1 MPKKHSGKLSARE
14 ADEMEDGSLKVG
26 LGSHPESAL
35 SDTALNETPG
45 LGSSKDTS
53 ANQEEVELQ
62 PLISHISTMDRG
74 ECMGHISTLHDEV
87 EKMFEISPRFCIDS
101 LSIGEVRVDQ
111 HRFGEDDYKNHRR
124 MSFPHVHHPLKS
136 MHSRSFKS
144 MKGMKRKAKKKF
156 PGARSFPSKIAAQ
169 SPVIPE
175 VDVEE
180 YQEDI
185 DSDDADFD
193 MASSMY
199 SADIQGSSTDIPEL
213 QVGFYIG
220 EGDRGGE
227 VASLQAESEGS
238 PLLMRQPSTDS
249 HVSSR
254 SVAAQ
259 KFRRQ
264 ASGSPEP
271 TSMFEMD
278 ETPRPSEQAAHR
290 TMSVEGSVD
299 DLVSSQPL
307 LKVNFQLGAE
317 ESTHD
322 VDVWVKRK
330 EEELEKESLKKRSH
344 SPSPSRAAEKVP
356 SDREGK
362 GHKGKHSKHHHH
374 HHHPGHHHG
383 SHHHHHRHHE
393 HFRMQ
398 DLLMRRHAGSEI
410 DLDEKLH
417 RVPTESEE
425 ALTLQK
431 SDLDQMASHRW
442 GDVRGIRRHKI
453 AKHSAVASVVHISK
467 TEKLKRKL
475 LKPKKKFDHSPH
487 ELFVELDELHV
498 GDQNDW
504 DWEWREKARWIKF
517 EEDLEEGAERWGKPH
532 VASLSFHSL
541 IELRKGLEQGV
552 FLLDLESKDL
562 SSIVHNIVEQMG
574 IYDLIQPEDKGNVLR
589 TLLLKHKHVESSP
602 FLRRNF
608 AHYNLTG
615 LEKDTRQRH
624 VARERSLMKTLSSA
638 SFTSASSVTNLT
650 KAGRRSSSIVTNV
663 HEPPHPPNMSS
674 QAEISSSSRAKM
686 PETSVGEYTKLEM
699 VKVDIDNNMQADGT
713 HIGLVSPEMQKK
725 RVQDILK
732 RIPPGAESTTVLV
745 GCVDFLSKPAMA
757 FVRLAEGQVLSNLT
771 EVPLPTRFIFVL
783 LGPEDGGM
791 DYLEV
796 GRSLSTLMSN
806 QNFHD
811 VAYRAESREEFLHA
825 INDFLTES
833 IVLPPGDWDHKT
845 LLPIMDMA
853 RKRAHLR
860 LRKKQ
865 KQVEKEALLETKG
878 KVPTDPLLRT
888 GRPFGGLINDIKRR
902 YPYYRSDITDS
913 FNLQCLAAFVFIF
926 FACLSPCIAFGGLLA
941 EKTDGLMGVTE
952 TVLSTSLCGLIFG
965 LFSGQPLMILG
976 ATGPVL
982 VYEQSLYKFC
992 ESNEIEFLPMRCWIG
1007 FWVTVI
1013 AGVVVALEGS
1023 FLVRFVTR
1031 FTEEIFAI
1039 LISLIF
1045 IYEVIKKLTDIY
1057 QKYPLIADCA
1067 SCCPSAVLPSLN
1079 GSNSTTS
1086 ASEISYSLF
1095 NSTINSN
1102 GGHSHSTT
1110 EASVG
1115 TKARERYT
1123 KAANQPNTALLSTI
1137 LALGTFFIAYF
1148 LRIFRNSKFLG
1159 RSARRALGDFGVL
1172 IALVVMVLLDV
1183 LIKDTCTQKLEM
1195 SDQFAPTAPEKRGWF
1210 INPMGIKDNFQV
1222 WLIFASIIP
1231 AFLIFILLFM
1241 EVQIT
1246 ETIMSKKMR
1255 KGSGYHLDMMLV
1267 SIMVSVCA
1275 LFGLPWMCAATVRS
1289 VAHKSSLSVF
1299 SRTHA
1304 PGEKPKLLYVQ
1315 EQRLTSILV
1324 SILIGASLS
1333 WGPLFREIP
1342 LTVLFGVFLYLGVS
1356 SMSGVQMYER
1366 TKLLLMPV
1374 KHHPSV
1380 GYVRRVRTLR
1390 MHLYTFTQLSLLVV
1404 LWVVKSTEAALA
1416 FPFLL
1421 ILLVPLR
1428 LKLLTFIFTE
1438 KELHELDKEEE
1449 DSEEEEDEPDF
1460 YQLAHMPI

>member
-1 MPKKHSGKLSARE
+1 MHHLLEMRTLW
-14 ADEMEDGSLKVG
+14 DEMEDGCLKVG
-26 LGSHPESAL
+26 LGSHPESTL

-45 LGSSKDTS
+45 VGSSKENPV
-53 ANQEEVELQ
+53 NQEEVELQ
-62 PLISHISTMDRG
+62 PLISHISAMDRG
-74 ECMGHISTLHDEV
+74 ACMGHISTLHDEV
-87 EKMFEISPRFCIDS
+87 EKIFETPPRFNIDS
-101 LSIGEVRVDQ
+101 LSTGEVCQDQ

-136 MHSRSFKS
+136 MTSRSFKS
-144 MKGMKRKAKKKF
+144 MKGIKRKVKKKF
-156 PGARSFPSKIAAQ
+156 QGARSFPSKIAAQ

-193 MASSMY
+193 MASNMY
-199 SADIQGSSTDIPEL
+199 SIEMQDSQSDIPEL
-213 QVGFYIG
+213 AVGFYIG
-220 EGDRGGE
+220 ESERGPD
-227 VASLQAESEGS
+227 VASLQTSFEDS
-238 PLLMRQPSTDS
+238 PLLMRHQPSIES
-249 HVSSR
+249 YASSK

-259 KFRRQ
+259 KFHRQ

-271 TSMFEMD
+271 TSMFEID
-278 ETPRPSEQAAHR
+278 EAPRPSEQAAHPR
-290 TMSVEGSVD
+290 LSLDETDAMRG
-299 DLVSSQPL
+299 SQPS
-307 LKVNFQLGAE
+307 LKVNFQLGE
-317 ESTHD
+317 EEPSQED
-322 VDVWVKRK
+322 VLWVKRTDVDTGKGGLMKQSSSAASAPSFRHKTPEKSPASDKK
-330 EEELEKESLKKRSH
+330 EKS
-344 SPSPSRAAEKVP
+344 
-356 SDREGK
+356 SDKEGK
-362 GHKGKHSKHHHH
+362 SHKHKHGHHHH
-374 HHHPGHHHG
+374 EHHHGHHHG
-383 SHHHHHRHHE
+383 HHHRHHE

-398 DLLMRRHAGSEI
+398 DLLMRRQAGSEI

-431 SDLDQMASHRW
+431 ADLDQMASHRW

-453 AKHSAVASVVHISK
+453 AKHSAIASVVHLSK
-467 TEKLKRKL
+467 TEKLKKKI

-517 EEDLEEGAERWGKPH
+517 EEDVEEGAERWGKPH

-552 FLLDLESKDL
+552 FLLDLESTDL
-562 SSIVHNIVEQMG
+562 KSIAHNIVEQMD

-589 TLLLKHKHVESSP
+589 TLLLKHNHVQQRSELSTP
-602 FLRRNF
+602 ILGGN
-608 AHYNLTG
+608 
-615 LEKDTRQRH
+615 RH
-624 VARERSLMKTLSSA
+624 VTRERSLMKTLSSA

-650 KAGRRSSSIVTNV
+650 RAGHRGSNAVPNLHDQSSHNV
-663 HEPPHPPNMSS
+663 HTPTGLTDMSGS
-674 QAEISSSSRAKM
+674 KL

-699 VKVDIDNNMQADGT
+699 AKVDIDNNMSGNA
-713 HIGLVSPEMQKK
+713 HIPLISPELQKR

-732 RIPPGAESTTVLV
+732 RIPIGSEATTVMV
-745 GCVDFLSKPAMA
+745 GCVDFLQKPAMA
-757 FVRLAEGQVLSNLT
+757 FVRLSEGQIIKNFT
-771 EVPLPTRFIFVL
+771 EVPLPTRFVSVL
-783 LGPEDGGM
+783 LGPDNGEM
-791 DYLEV
+791 DYHEV

-811 VAYRAESREEFLHA
+811 VAYQAESREEFLHA

-853 RKRAHLR
+853 RKRANLR

-865 KQVEKEALLETKG
+865 KQMEKEA
-878 KVPTDPLLRT
+878 
-888 GRPFGGLINDIKRR
+888 
-902 YPYYRSDITDS
+902 
-913 FNLQCLAAFVFIF
+913 
-926 FACLSPCIAFGGLLA
+926 
-941 EKTDGLMGVTE
+941 EKTNGLMGVTE

-992 ESNEIEFLPMRCWIG
+992 ESNDLEFLPMRCWIG

-1013 AGVVVALEGS
+1013 AAVVVALEGS
-1023 FLVRFVTR
+1023 FLVKFVTR

-1057 QKYPLIADCA
+1057 QKYPLIADCE
-1067 SCCPSAVLPSLN
+1067 SCCPNIVLPSFN
-1079 GSNSTTS
+1079 SSNSLEPV
-1086 ASEISYSLF
+1086 SEIPYTLF
-1095 NSTINSN
+1095 NSSMGATADQA
-1102 GGHSHSTT
+1102 HMTT
-1110 EASVG
+1110 ESGVEENLKG
-1115 TKARERYT
+1115 QNRYT
-1123 KAANQPNTALLSTI
+1123 KNSNQPNTALLSTI

-1159 RSARRALGDFGVL
+1159 RSARRALGDFGIL

-1183 LIKDTCTQKLEM
+1183 LIKDTCTQKLEV
-1195 SDQFAPTAPEKRGWF
+1195 SDEFAPTAPSKRGWF
-1210 INPMGIKDNFQV
+1210 INPMGMKKTFEV

-1246 ETIMSKKMR
+1246 ETIMDKKMR

-1267 SIMVSVCA
+1267 GVLVSICG
-1275 LFGLPWMCAATVRS
+1275 LLGLPWMCAATVRS
-1289 VAHKSSLSVF
+1289 VAHKSALSVF

-1324 SILIGASLS
+1324 SILIGSSLS

-1380 GYVRRVRTLR
+1380 GYVRRVRTVR
-1390 MHLYTFTQLSLLVV
+1390 MHLYTLTQLSLLVV

-1449 DSEEEEDEPDF
+1449 DTEEEEDEPDF